1 MAKKHFKRCS
11 TSLVWDMQIKS
22 IMRYTSFRMSKN
34 FKKTMSS
41 ADKDGEPPESSYT
54 GRMNEKWLYTV
65 KNILAVA

>member
-1 MAKKHFKRCS
+1 
-11 TSLVWDMQIKS
+11 MQIKS